1 MLLRSGNYPEY
12 IQNTLFR
19 LLCEIISKTEHFQIS
34 CLIDMDAVCTNAL
47 GENVG
52 NAVGNHFMEI
62 FKQNCGYSVLCLCEI
77 ISVIIF
83 IWQK

>member
-1 MLLRSGNYPEY
+1 MLLRRGNYPEY

-34 CLIDMDAVCTNAL
+34 CLIDMDAVFTNAL
-47 GENVG
+47 GENVS

-62 FKQNCGYSVLCLCEI
+62 FKQNCGYSVLVCVRL
-77 ISVIIF
+77 SL
-83 IWQK
+83 